1 LVDPSLDFWLV
12 LKNSLDSLESSSP
25 SGYSVLYF
33 GPFFVVKVSL
43 STCFDDYFFVN
54 LIDSSVDDI
63 VVDGFDA
70 PFFNVVSWDLQK

>member
-1 LVDPSLDFWLV
+1 VHPSLDFWLV
-12 LKNSLDSLESSSP
+12 LKNSLDGLESASP

-33 GPFFVVKVSL
+33 GPFFFVKVSL

-54 LIDSSVDDI
+54 LIDSSVDD
-63 VVDGFDA
+63 VVVYGFDA